1 MAKAKK
7 TKAAKKSV
15 KQMPSSKKAVKKTS
29 PAKKTAKSA
38 AKKKPAKPIKRIIK
52 SENKKETMAK
62 KKSKTAATSKVSPA
76 KVSSKKERETKSIPA
91 ASSGV
96 PVPKVKYLVDVKPEK
111 EKKKNK
117 EDKEEE
123 KPIAYEEEETW
134 GGSTFSEMR
143 NYEPDPVYRKPDP
156 PQPKFQGKQD
166 TRSRYTDKELA
177 EFRGIINEKIA
188 EAEHDYEL
196 LKNTLAHRDEHG
208 TDDTSPTFKV
218 LEDGSDAMSREEIA
232 QLAAR
237 QDRYIQNLKNALIR
251 IENKTYGIC
260 RVTGKLIPK
269 ERLRSVPHATLSI
282 EAKLTQNN

>member
-7 TKAAKKSV
+7 TKAVKKPAKKMAS
-15 KQMPSSKKAVKKTS
+15 PKKAVKKS
-29 PAKKTAKSA
+29 SSAKKTAKSA

-62 KKSKTAATSKVSPA
+62 KKSKSAAASKASSAKATSK
-76 KVSSKKERETKSIPA
+76 KEKETKSTPA
-91 ASSGV
+91 LTGV
-96 PVPKVKYLVDVKPEK
+96 PTPKVKYLADVKPEK
-111 EKKKNK
+111 EKKKTK

-123 KPIAYEEEETW
+123 KAISYEEDETW

-143 NYEPDPVYRKPDP
+143 NYEPEPVYRKPDP

-177 EFRGIINEKIA
+177 EFRQIINEKIA

-196 LKNTLAHRDEHG
+196 LKNTLAHRGEHG